1 MVSYTP
7 TTGTQLARFIKGEGH
22 IPSWMLW
29 LVCFSAVPTVAYMVL
44 QFGFWAGIGLI
55 VVIIAMP
62 ISMAALW
69 NTGIGLYILILFA
82 FFISIPNRL
91 AEGIPMGIG
100 MDVMILVMLVGL
112 LYRCTVKR
120 NWESFKTPI
129 SLAVLLWAGMNVIE
143 LFNPWAGSRAA
154 WFYVIRPAV
163 GYMMLFFLTYG
174 YLDSKQKLFRLLG
187 VILFLSFVSAVWGI
201 WQATVGY
208 FAWEYNYVFSH
219 DLVHLVF
226 NYGRWRAIGSIG
238 SPAQFGILMAFIS
251 MLCLPLVGV
260 SKSYWMKLI
269 LLSVSATTLLAMVYS
284 GTRSAFIIIPVFY
297 VIWVFLARQHW
308 LYSSLVVAVFGFMV
322 LATTPSNNYHV
333 QRIQSVFKASEDKSY
348 QTRAKNRAMIF
359 PWIVAHPIGGG
370 LGSTGVWGQR
380 FTPGSFLA
388 LFAPDS
394 GLIRVAVELGWIG
407 LFFFLWLYFKI
418 IKEGVVA
425 STRMEDKT
433 LQAIAYGL
441 LAAITPLLLV
451 EWGQEVIGVFPMSVL
466 FWMFV
471 AILFRA
477 INLSS
482 IKNNASTI

>member
-1 MVSYTP
+1 MVSFTP
-7 TTGTQLARFIKGEGH
+7 TAGTQLARFIKGEGN

-29 LVCFSAVPTVAYMVL
+29 LVCFSAVPTVTYMVL

-62 ISMAALW
+62 ISIAALW
-69 NTGIGLYILILFA
+69 NTGIGLYILVLFA

-112 LYRCTVKR
+112 LYSCTVKR

-129 SLAVLLWAGMNVIE
+129 SLAVFLWAGMNVIE

-163 GYMMLFFLTYG
+163 GYMMLFFLTYS

-208 FAWEYNYVFSH
+208 FSWEYNYVFSH

-260 SKSYWMKLI
+260 SKSYWMKFV
-269 LLSVSATTLLAMVYS
+269 LLTVSATTLLAMVYS
-284 GTRSAFIIIPVFY
+284 GTRSAFIIIPIFY
-297 VIWVFLARQHW
+297 VIWVFLARQRW
-308 LYSSLVVAVFGFMV
+308 MYNSLAVAVVGFIV

-359 PWIVAHPIGGG
+359 PWILAHPIGGG

-380 FTPGSFLA
+380 FTPGTFLA

-433 LQAIAYGL
+433 LQALAYGL

-482 IKNNASTI
+482 IKNNANTI

>member
-297 VIWVFLARQHW
+297 VIWVFLARQRW

-380 FTPGSFLA
+380 FTPGTFLA